1 MTLEEEYELR
11 LIGFS
16 DKDIEEMRKAQKSA
30 KADMNG
36 KKAKKDAKKSR
47 KDS

>member
-1 MTLEEEYELR
+1 MTPQEEYDLR
-11 LIGFS
+11 LMGFS
-16 DKDIEEMRKAQKSA
+16 DKQIEEMRKAQKSA

-36 KKAKKDAKKSR
+36 KTDKKDAKKSR